1 MQVWGL
7 RRGDTGRVRLDEAG
21 MNRFTGAQHRK
32 RLCEAAGKVFA
43 DRGVL
48 VAYAFGSRISGTPR
62 LDSDLDIGYYLIDDP
77 TGTAFPLK
85 DEMILAAALSAE
97 LGVEVDLR
105 NLGSAPLELRGRVL
119 EEGVRIFSGDD
130 VLRVG
135 LERTIL
141 STYHDYK
148 EVFEHMH
155 EIRLRRKASAGA
167 AHG

>member
-1 MQVWGL
+1 
-7 RRGDTGRVRLDEAG
+7 
-21 MNRFTGAQHRK
+21 MNRFTDAQHRE
-32 RLCEAAGKVFA
+32 RLCKAARKVFA
-43 DRGVL
+43 DRGIL
-48 VAYAFGSRISGTPR
+48 VAYAFGSRIGGNPR
-62 LDSDLDIGYYLIDDP
+62 PDSDLDIGYYLINDS
-77 TGTAFPLK
+77 TRQVLSLK
-85 DEMILAAALSAE
+85 DEMILVAALSAE
-97 LGVEVDLR
+97 LGVEVDLH